1 MSRKCAACTHPD
13 SADINAQLAEGGT
26 SIRGLSRKFLLSEDS
41 LQRHKK
47 RHLPQAVAQ
56 AAEVKAGE
64 KGRDLLD
71 RIRTAEEKLSGYERL
86 AYSLAHKGI
95 RRGDDALVLRALA
108 EARRSAVESRMRL
121 WDLELRVTEVRELD
135 DRIREIEQV
144 VGGDAWVR

>member
-56 AAEVKAGE
+56 AAEKKGAE
-64 KGRDLLD
+64 KGADLLD
-71 RIRTAEEKLSGYERL
+71 RIKSAEAKLSGYEKI
-86 AYSLAHKGI
+86 AYSLAQKGF
-95 RRGDDALVLRALA
+95 RLGDDALVLKALS
-108 EARRSAVESRMRL
+108 EARRSAVESRLRL
-121 WDLELRVTEVRELD
+121 WNLELQVTET
-135 DRIREIEQV
+135 REIAARLEDVERQI
-144 VGGDAWVR
+144 GADQWVR

>member
-13 SADINAQLAEGGT
+13 AADIDAILAEGGR
-26 SIRGLSRKFLLSEDS
+26 SLRGLARTYALSEDS
-41 LQRHKK
+41 LSRHRKNHVPK
-47 RHLPQAVAQ
+47 AVAQ

-95 RRGDDALVLRALA
+95 RTGDDALVLRALS
-108 EARRSAVESRMRL
+108 EARRASVESRLRL
-121 WDLELRVTEVRELD
+121 WDLELRVAET
-135 DRIREIEQV
+135 REIAQRLEEIEKAL
-144 VGGDAWVR
+144 GGDAWVR